1 VAGIWVIALG
11 QDVDMV
17 GGGIRPGVAGP
28 QRDREQLGG
37 VVAPHTDRV
46 VAEAAFRCCCR
57 VLLFARAADYL
68 AKATEQVF
76 TEHPDAVILTS
87 PAWER

>member
-57 VLLFARAADYL
+57 VLLFAGPP
-68 AKATEQVF
+68 T
-76 TEHPDAVILTS
+76 TS
-87 PAWER
+87 LRQRNKSSPSTPTP